1 MNRKQVPSTA
11 KNAAGEAQQRVGE
24 LTGNKTDR
32 TIGSAKKITGGLWD
46 KPATL
51 DQTLEKIDRKAR

>member
-1 MNRKQVPSTA
+1 MNRKQVPVTA
-11 KNAAGEAQQRVGE
+11 KNAAGVARQRVGA
-24 LTGNKTDR
+24 LAGNKTDR
-32 TIGSAKKITGGLWD
+32 TIGSAKRISGGLWD

>member
-1 MNRKQVPSTA
+1 MNRKQAPSTA
-11 KNAAGEAQQRVGE
+11 KNAAGEAQQRVAE
-24 LTGNKTDR
+24 LAGNKTDR